1 MMTRTSRVQLP
12 VSIAPLAEQ
21 HLAEVDAL
29 RQQLLGEPSNL
40 KFVQAGLAAA
50 NQDHLVALAAA
61 SQAVVGYA
69 AAMHAGGE
77 SQLLAV
83 AVLPGWQGQGI
94 ATQLLAQL
102 LAAAA
107 AQGME
112 AFVLE
117 VRATNRRA
125 QELYRRFGFAPVAV
139 RKDYYPPSAVGP
151 REDALVMWLADLASP
166 QVQGQLASLKA

>member
-1 MMTRTSRVQLP
+1 M
-12 VSIAPLAEQ
+12 AED

-40 KFVQAGLAAA
+40 KFLLSGLAAA
-50 NQDHLVALAAA
+50 NQDHLVALDTA

-77 SQLLAV
+77 SQLLAIT
-83 AVLPGWQGQGI
+83 VLPSWQGQGI
-94 ATQLLAQL
+94 ATQLLVRL
-102 LAAAA
+102 LDLAVD
-107 AQGME
+107 QGTE

-117 VRATNRRA
+117 VRVANRRA

-139 RKDYYPPSAVGP
+139 RQDYYPPSAGRP